1 MKKFTIFFAIAMMAM
16 ACTSNPHAI
25 NSSKLQG
32 RYDVDF
38 SSILQDIDEDPFT
51 QAFAAMLLSQLQL
64 TMQFDGNKLIF
75 DASETVRTFVN
86 VLSDSEQMPVVVE
99 YQIVS
104 DSILLTSANGVDWE
118 EAGVLRKLADSY
130 DYLQWVTYEED
141 GEQVVLTLHKQ
152 LQQSNME

>member
-1 MKKFTIFFAIAMMAM
+1 MSVQLLDKTRKINKLLHNN
-16 ACTSNPHAI
+16 TSE
-25 NSSKLQG
+25 
-32 RYDVDF
+32 V
-38 SSILQDIDEDPFT
+38 
-51 QAFAAMLLSQLQL
+51 
-64 TMQFDGNKLIF
+64 LIF

-152 LQQSNME
+152 LQQFNME